1 LKNITANDKGKTNRM
16 EDIREKATRM
26 LHEFKGENYVFG
38 TGVFHQLGVEARKMG
53 VKVSVVVD
61 GLGEDWVAPLLQKAE
76 QSLFASGLKM
86 AGPFIKGARSNA
98 PREDVA
104 AITEKIKVQ
113 NPDVV
118 VTIGGGSTI
127 DAVKAAIALHCLG
140 DKYPAIDDYFG
151 TGQISGMLARER
163 RRLLPHLAVMTAASS
178 AAHLTKYSNITDI
191 HTGQKMLI
199 VDEAVIPSRALF
211 DYSFTTSQPRSL
223 TVDGALDGIS
233 HSLEVMMGISES
245 KLDAALPVCLT
256 GIELIVNNIK
266 QVVNDPQDVNAR
278 EAVGLGTDLGGY
290 SIMIGGTNGAHL
302 NSFSMTDILSHGRA
316 CALMNPYYVVFFS
329 TVIGERLKKAG
340 RIYQQAGYIREDI
353 EPLNGREMGLALAKG
368 MIRLSEDIGF
378 PTTLKNVPGYT
389 EAHKK
394 RCLQAAKDPKLDS
407 KLKNMPVPLSAADVD
422 EYMGSVLDA
431 AESGDMEKIKNM

>member
-1 LKNITANDKGKTNRM
+1 MESLK
-16 EDIREKATRM
+16 EKATRM
-26 LHEFKGENYVFG
+26 LHNFKSENYVFG
-38 TGVFHQLGVEARKMG
+38 IGVFHQLGVEARKMG
-53 VKVSVVVD
+53 EKVSVVVD
-61 GLGEDWVAPLLQKAE
+61 GLGEDWVAPMLQEAERSLLE
-76 QSLFASGLKM
+76 SGLKI

-98 PREDVA
+98 PREDVT
-104 AITEKIKVQ
+104 AITEKIKTQ

-118 VTIGGGSTI
+118 ISIGGGSTI
-127 DAVKAAIALHCLG
+127 DAVKAAIALRCLG

-151 TGQISGMLARER
+151 NGQISEMLTREKGS
-163 RRLLPHLAVMTAASS
+163 LLPHLAVMTASSS
-178 AAHLTKYSNITDI
+178 AAHLTKYSNITNI

-199 VDEAVIPSRALF
+199 VDEAVIPAKALF
-211 DYSFTTSQPRSL
+211 DYSLTVSQPLSL

-233 HSLEVMMGISES
+233 HALEVLMGIPES
-245 KLDAALPVCLT
+245 KIDAAMPVCLT

-266 QVVNDPQDVNAR
+266 KVVNNPKDITAR

-329 TVIGERLKKAG
+329 TVIGERLKKVG
-340 RIYQQAGYIREDI
+340 KIYRQAGYIPEDI

-394 RCLQAAKDPKLDS
+394 KCLQAAKDPKLDS
-407 KLKNMPVPLSAADVD
+407 KLKNMPVPLSAADID
-422 EYMGSVLDA
+422 EYMGSVLEA
-431 AESGDMEKIKNM
+431 AESGDMRKIKNM